1 MGRINEWER
10 AFLSNI
16 ADRWSLSSR
25 QLAVETG
32 LRRHLAS
39 RLRFRGVALVSPA
52 QEGFENEATEDTRRA
67 LRRFAASGFA
77 WIALSHEDDGV
88 SQEASASR

>member
-10 AFLSNI
+10 GFLSNI

-25 QLAVETG
+25 QRAVETG

-52 QEGFENEATEDTRRA
+52 NEGFENEATEIHDEHCDDSQPAA
-67 LRRFAASGFA
+67 LHG
-77 WIALSHEDDGV
+77 
-88 SQEASASR
+88 